1 MGNTRVIFN
10 QNKDIIQED
19 AYYPFGMKMNGL
31 CYETGLDYKNKY
43 LYNGKELQDEFG
55 LDWYDYGARF
65 YDAQLGRWHV
75 VDPAAELGRRWSPYN
90 YTWNNPLRFIDPD
103 GQFTVIPPQLIAT
116 VAIWLAN
123 KSNEFKSF
131 LDKQAEYTS
140 QTYNDKGNYSSAN
153 SFDAASH
160 GMLTNKVIADA
171 SNALN
176 PIIDNIDVTLSFGKD
191 IKLSEDVTI
200 GIEGEVGLI
209 SGDKSISM
217 SLPDAIGGLSIS
229 TDADNNLSVTG
240 IFVNN
245 IETVGENNTKEFD
258 KEVTLHLGPV
268 NVNFKANV
276 KEIKK
281 QMSSPQYQKTINGIK
296 DSYNGGGIKLSRD
309 KRGEPL

>member
-103 GQFTVIPPQLIAT
+103 GQFTVIPPQLIAN

-176 PIIDNIDVTLSFGKD
+176 PIIDNIDITLSFGKD
-191 IKLSEDVTI
+191 IKISEDVTV
-200 GIEGEVGLI
+200 GFETEVGFI
-209 SGDKSISM
+209 SGDKSVNL
-217 SLPDAIGGLSIS
+217 SLPDDIGALNIS
-229 TDADNNLSVTG
+229 ADKNNNLSVKGT
-240 IFVNN
+240 FMND
-245 IETVGENNTKEFD
+245 TKTLGENNTKEYE
-258 KEVTLHLGPV
+258 KEITMPLGPV
-268 NVNFKANV
+268 NLNFKANP

-281 QMSSPQYQKTINGIK
+281 QMSSPQYQKTIKEIK